1 MEAQRTA
8 VPKRRVFDFVP
19 PTIVKNSTD
28 KPLLTVSLHRAEQLS
43 EELVALA
50 PARVYVPVE
59 LLPQLDLSPHL
70 GRTEFFAVLPRIYR
84 TQDDPILRALL
95 EDAAKKGVTGVSLA
109 NLGHLSLVRGLDCKL
124 HGGWPLNLYNSAALA
139 FWKEQGLS
147 SACVSFELRDAQIR
161 DLSKC
166 LPCEAIVYGR
176 LPLMLTENCLNA
188 NAFGC
193 RYFTERPASV
203 PADGACASAPELT
216 DRRGEHFPVLRAWGC
231 RSEIEN
237 GKILYL
243 ADKSK
248 DWQTLGLRF
257 AQLRFTT
264 ESSSECV
271 RVLRAYQGETV
282 EAPENITRGLF
293 YRGAE

>member
-1 MEAQRTA
+1 M
-8 VPKRRVFDFVP
+8 
-19 PTIVKNSTD
+19 
-28 KPLLTVSLHRAEQLS
+28 TVSLHRAGQLS
-43 EELVALA
+43 EELIALA

-59 LLPQLDLSPHL
+59 LLPQLDLSPYL

-84 TQDDPILRALL
+84 TQDEPILRALL
-95 EDAAKKGVTGVSLA
+95 EDAAKKGVTGVSIG
-109 NLGHLSLVRGLDCKL
+109 NLGHLPLARGLDAAL
-124 HGGWPLNLYNSAALA
+124 HGDWPLNLYNSAALA

-203 PADGACASAPELT
+203 PCDGTCASA
-216 DRRGEHFPVLRAWGC
+216 
-231 RSEIEN
+231 RS
-237 GKILYL
+237 
-243 ADKSK
+243 
-248 DWQTLGLRF
+248 
-257 AQLRFTT
+257 
-264 ESSSECV
+264 
-271 RVLRAYQGETV
+271 
-282 EAPENITRGLF
+282 
-293 YRGAE
+293 